1 MTASQSIWLLRHGAT
16 EWSRNGRHTGSSD
29 IPLLPDGEEEAK
41 ALAPLLSQQSFEQVW
56 VSPLQRA
63 QRTCELAGLG
73 ARAEVHQ
80 DLREWD
86 YGDYEGITTKAIRQT
101 VPNWSVWSH
110 GCPGGEDAAAVTAR
124 CQRLIDQLLTIQGD
138 VALFA
143 HGHILRSLAGTWMEQ
158 GATGGKEINPN
169 LVDPAF
175 LHRQRQPFADRDQ
188 QRDGHAVGHKPGAA
202 EQAGLQ

>member
-1 MTASQSIWLLRHGAT
+1 MAASQSIWLLRHGAT

-29 IPLLPDGEEEAK
+29 IPLLPEGEEEAK
-41 ALAPLLSQQSFEQVW
+41 ALAPRLRGQAFAQVW

-63 QRTCELAGLG
+63 RRTCELAGLSD
-73 ARAEVHQ
+73 RAEVHQ

-86 YGDYEGITTKAIRQT
+86 YGDYEGITTKEIRQT

-110 GCPGGEDAAAVTAR
+110 GCPGGENAAAVTTR
-124 CQRLIDQLLTIQGD
+124 CQRLIDQLLTIEGD

-158 GATGGKEINPN
+158 GACGGKHLILGTGTYSVLGFERENRALKHWNAPC
-169 LVDPAF
+169 
-175 LHRQRQPFADRDQ
+175 H
-188 QRDGHAVGHKPGAA
+188 
-202 EQAGLQ
+202 

>member
-1 MTASQSIWLLRHGAT
+1 MAASQMIWLLRHGAT

-29 IPLLPDGEEEAK
+29 IPLLPEGEEEAK
-41 ALAPLLSQQSFEQVW
+41 ALAPRLRGQAFAQVW

-63 QRTCELAGLG
+63 RRTCELAGLSD
-73 ARAEVHQ
+73 RAEVHQ

-86 YGDYEGITTKAIRQT
+86 YGDYEGITTKEIRQT

-110 GCPGGEDAAAVTAR
+110 GCPGGEDATAVTAR
-124 CQRLIDQLLTIQGD
+124 CQRLIDQLLTIEGD

-158 GATGGKEINPN
+158 GACGGKHLILGTGTYSVLGFERENRALKHWNAPC
-169 LVDPAF
+169 
-175 LHRQRQPFADRDQ
+175 H
-188 QRDGHAVGHKPGAA
+188 
-202 EQAGLQ
+202 

>member
-86 YGDYEGITTKAIRQT
+86 YGDYEGITTKEIRQT

-124 CQRLIDQLLTIQGD
+124 CQRLIDQLLTIRGD

-158 GATGGKEINPN
+158 GATGGKHLILGTGTFSVLGFERENRALKHWNAPC
-169 LVDPAF
+169 
-175 LHRQRQPFADRDQ
+175 H
-188 QRDGHAVGHKPGAA
+188 
-202 EQAGLQ
+202 